1 MRVSRIA
8 VVLMLVVA
16 ATSGIAQ
23 ASWYDDYDAGLAA
36 ARKGQWSVVE
46 DRMSKAI
53 AANGTENNRARAYGT
68 IFYNYHPYYYRGVA
82 RLNLGKYEQAIT
94 DLEKT
99 TGVGPENLGTIDML
113 LQMAKTKAAQAS
125 DPGPAVPEPQPVR
138 PVPAPTPA
146 PQPVIPAPQ
155 PAGPVIDAAL
165 RGRAQSAVQQARARL
180 QAAQD
185 RDASSTQQYQ
195 RALQHFTEANTKLAT
210 AKSNDDLNAVIAM
223 ADNAIL
229 IADSAVAA
237 QPAIATTRPNA
248 ATATVLADSSR
259 RVRVALESYFR
270 GDFDEA
276 SSQFARLAQ
285 DMPTNAWIWAF
296 LGASQYSQ
304 YAFEADEHYRTQA
317 LDAFRKARQYGKWG
331 RDGLPSKYFSRRIRR
346 AFNESAG

>member
-1 MRVSRIA
+1 MRVTRIA
-8 VVLMLVVA
+8 VMLMVVA
-16 ATSGIAQ
+16 LTASVAD
-23 ASWYDDYDAGLAA
+23 ASWYDDYEAGLAA
-36 ARKGQWSVVE
+36 VRKGDWKAAA
-46 DRMSKAI
+46 DRMTKAI
-53 AANGTENNRARAYGT
+53 AGNANENNKARTYGA
-68 IFYNYHPYYYRGVA
+68 IFINYHPYYYRGA
-82 RLNLGKYEQAIT
+82 ANLNLGKYEQAIA

-99 TGVGPENLGTIDML
+99 TGPGPENLGSIDML
-113 LQMAKTKAAQAS
+113 IQLAKARAAQAS

-138 PVPAPTPA
+138 PPTPV
-146 PQPVIPAPQ
+146 PQPVAPVPQ
-155 PAGPVIDAAL
+155 PTGPVIDPAL
-165 RGRAQSAVQQARARL
+165 RGRAQTAVQQARARL

-185 RDASSTQQYQ
+185 RDAGGSQQYQ
-195 RALQHFTEANTKLAT
+195 RAVQQFTDANTKLAT

-223 ADNAIL
+223 ADNATL

-237 QPAIATTRPNA
+237 QPTIATTRPTA

-276 SSQFARLAQ
+276 ASQFSRLAQ

-304 YAFEADEHYRTQA
+304 YAFEADEQYRTQA
-317 LDAFRKARQYGKWG
+317 LDAFKKARQYGKWG

-346 AFNESAG
+346 AFQESAG